1 MRPLLLAWPLPLFCE
16 NEAAASCLLEEA
28 SKTINATMLV
38 PYLREQSA
46 GSDNICQAKKR
57 IFQWV
62 GMNGKPK
69 IGLVFGL
76 AISKVK
82 LQYDFG
88 FFFVKVSK
96 KAPIFKAYYDVCYV
110 YYSLEFYGFM
120 AQITLLW
127 P

>member
-1 MRPLLLAWPLPLFCE
+1 
-16 NEAAASCLLEEA
+16 
-28 SKTINATMLV
+28 
-38 PYLREQSA
+38 
-46 GSDNICQAKKR
+46 
-57 IFQWV
+57 
-62 GMNGKPK
+62 MNGKPK
-69 IGLVFGL
+69 IVLVFGL
-76 AISKVK
+76 AISKVT

-88 FFFVKVSK
+88 FFLVKVSK